1 MDAIEA
7 IKTRRSV
14 RFFRPG
20 VVSTELLE
28 ELVDCARL
36 APSGRNE
43 QPWEF
48 VVVRDPAKLRELAEL
63 TDFGRF
69 IADAA
74 VCIMVLCRPS
84 KYFLEDGSAA
94 TQNILLAA
102 HARGLGACWVA
113 GDKKPYAPKVLAA
126 IGAPPDYKLISL
138 VPVGLPAENLPER
151 APKRP
156 LSEVLHWDRF

>member
-1 MDAIEA
+1 MEAIEA
-7 IKTRRSV
+7 LKTRRSV
-14 RFFRPG
+14 RYFRPG
-20 VVSTELLE
+20 EVPAHLLE

-48 VVVRDPAKLRELAEL
+48 VVVRDRRKLHEIAEL
-63 TDFGRF
+63 TDNGRF

-74 VCIMVLCRPS
+74 ACIAVICRPA

-113 GDKKPYAPKVLAA
+113 GDKKPYAEHVLKALS
-126 IGAPPDYKLISL
+126 APAEYKLISL
-138 VPVGLPAENLPER
+138 IPIGWPAPELPER

-156 LSEVLHWDRF
+156 LAEVLHWERF

>member
-1 MDAIEA
+1 MDAMEA
-7 IKTRRSV
+7 LKTRRSV
-14 RFFRPG
+14 RHFGAGEVPAG
-20 VVSTELLE
+20 LLE
-28 ELVDCARL
+28 ELVDCGRL

-48 VVVRDPAKLRELAEL
+48 VVVRDRRKLREIAEL
-63 TDFGRF
+63 TDNGRF

-74 VCIMVLCRPS
+74 ACIAVLSRPA

-94 TQNILLAA
+94 TTNILLAA

-113 GDKKPYAPKVLAA
+113 GDKKPYAERVLEA
-126 IGAPPDYKLISL
+126 IGAPADYRLISL
-138 VPVGLPAENLPER
+138 IPVGWPAAELPER

-156 LSEVLHWDRF
+156 LAEVLHWEHF

>member
-1 MDAIEA
+1 MDAIQA
-7 IKTRRSV
+7 LKTRRSV
-14 RFFRPG
+14 RYFRPG
-20 VVSTELLE
+20 AVSDDVLRD
-28 ELVDCARL
+28 LVDCARL

-48 VVVRDPAKLRELAEL
+48 VVVRDRAKLRELAAL

-74 VCIMVLCRPS
+74 ACIVVLCKAS

-102 HARGLGACWVA
+102 HAHGLGACWVA
-113 GDKKPYAPKVLAA
+113 GDKKPYAPQVLAA
-126 IGAPPDYKLISL
+126 IGAPRDYKLISL
-138 VPVGLPAENLPER
+138 VPVGWPAENLPER
-151 APKRP
+151 AQKRP
-156 LSEVLHWDRF
+156 LSEVLHWERF